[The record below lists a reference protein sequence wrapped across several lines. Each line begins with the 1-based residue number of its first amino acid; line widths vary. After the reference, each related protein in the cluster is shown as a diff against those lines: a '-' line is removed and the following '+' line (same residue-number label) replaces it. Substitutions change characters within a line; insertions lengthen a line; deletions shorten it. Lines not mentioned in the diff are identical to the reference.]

1 MADKS
6 REALSIERRKQVQ
19 ARTGLGRS
27 SIYDGVRAGT
37 FPAPVRIGARSVGWL
52 AHEVDAW
59 AELMAASEQEHAAV
73 FGPDAV
79 EGDPYTDDTGIEG

>member
-52 AHEVDAW
+52 THEVDAW
-59 AELMAASEQEHAAV
+59 ISAQ
-73 FGPDAV
+73 V
-79 EGDPYTDDTGIEG
+79 ERSRKSA

>member
-59 AELMAASEQEHAAV
+59 ISAQ
-73 FGPDAV
+73 V
-79 EGDPYTDDTGIEG
+79 ERSRSNSA